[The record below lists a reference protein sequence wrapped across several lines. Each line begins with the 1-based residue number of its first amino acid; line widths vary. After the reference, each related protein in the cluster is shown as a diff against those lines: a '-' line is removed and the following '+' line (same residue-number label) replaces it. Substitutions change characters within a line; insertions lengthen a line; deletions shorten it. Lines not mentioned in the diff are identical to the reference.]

1 MSADLLYSDV
11 EESLRGSVRSL
22 LSARLTPESVMA
34 RYDGSDDHASLW
46 KSLATDL
53 GLAALLVPEDRGGA
67 GASTREAAVIMEEL
81 GRRVAP
87 VPYFSSAVLATI
99 ALVEADETDML
110 ADLASGERTATLA
123 VPLSS
128 TANSLVLT
136 VDAGSADQNGADQ
149 NSDIQFSD
157 SLTGRVTSVADTVTA
172 DVFVV
177 PAALAG
183 GGMALY
189 LVDRRAVTV
198 DPVVSLDMTR
208 PLGDLTFAAASGTR
222 IAEGKPAAKAV
233 ESALRHGAALL
244 ASEQL
249 GIAQWCLDTTLE
261 YVKVRHQFG
270 RPVGSYQALKHRLAD
285 LWLEV
290 GTANAA
296 ARYAADCLAQGSDD
310 TDVAVSVAQA
320 YCSDVAVK
328 AAEEAIQLHGGIG
341 MTWEHPAHLYLK
353 RAKADQIAMGTPDQ
367 HRAHL
372 AGLLDLPAS

>member
-22 LSARLTPESVMA
+22 LSARLTPESIMA
-34 RYDGSDDHASLW
+34 RYDGGEDHTPLW
-46 KSLATDL
+46 KSLAADL
-53 GLAALLVPEDRGGA
+53 GLAALLVPEEFGGA
-67 GASTREAAVIMEEL
+67 GASAREAAVVMEEL
-81 GRRVAP
+81 GRSVAP

-99 ALVEADETDML
+99 TLVEAGETDLL
-110 ADLASGERTATLA
+110 AELASGDKTAALA

-136 VDAGSADQNGADQ
+136 VDADNDNR
-149 NSDIQFSD
+149 NSDSPND
-157 SLTGRVTSVADTVTA
+157 SLNGSVTSVANAGTA

-177 PAALAG
+177 PVALAE

-189 LVDRRAVTV
+189 LVERGAVTV

-208 PLGDLTFAAASGTR
+208 PLGDLTFEAASGTR

-249 GIAQWCLDTTLE
+249 GVAQWCLDTTLE
-261 YVKVRHQFG
+261 YVKGRYQFG

-290 GTANAA
+290 GSANAA
-296 ARYAADCLAQGSDD
+296 ARYAADCLAQGGDD

-372 AGLLDLPAS
+372 AELLDLPAL

>member
-22 LSARLTPESVMA
+22 LSARLTPESIMA
-34 RYDGSDDHASLW
+34 RYDGGEDHTPLW
-46 KSLATDL
+46 KSLAADL
-53 GLAALLVPEDRGGA
+53 GLAALLVPEEFGGA
-67 GASTREAAVIMEEL
+67 GASAREAAVVMEEL
-81 GRRVAP
+81 GRSVAP

-99 ALVEADETDML
+99 TLVEAGETDLL
-110 ADLASGERTATLA
+110 AELASGDKTAALA

-136 VDAGSADQNGADQ
+136 VDADND
-149 NSDIQFSD
+149 NRNSD
-157 SLTGRVTSVADTVTA
+157 SLNGSLNGSVTSVADAGTA

-177 PAALAG
+177 PVALAE

-189 LVDRRAVTV
+189 LVERGAVTV

-208 PLGDLTFAAASGTR
+208 PLGDLTFEAASGTR

-249 GIAQWCLDTTLE
+249 GVAQWCLDTTLE
-261 YVKVRHQFG
+261 YVKGRYQFG

-290 GTANAA
+290 GSANAA
-296 ARYAADCLAQGSDD
+296 ARYAADCLAQGGDD

-372 AGLLDLPAS
+372 AELLDLPAS

>member
-1 MSADLLYSDV
+1 MSVDLLYSDV

-34 RYDGSDDHASLW
+34 RYDGGDDHASLW

-67 GASTREAAVIMEEL
+67 GASAREAAVIMEEL

-99 ALVEADETDML
+99 TLVEAGETDML
-110 ADLASGERTATLA
+110 ADLASGERTAALA

-136 VDAGSADQNGADQ
+136 VDASNDHQ
-149 NSDIQFSD
+149 NSG
-157 SLTGRVTSVADTVTA
+157 SLNGSVTSVADAGTA

-177 PAALAG
+177 PAALPE

-189 LVDRRAVTV
+189 LVDRGAVTV
-198 DPVVSLDMTR
+198 DSVVSFDMTR
-208 PLGDLTFAAASGTR
+208 PLGDLTFEDAPGIR
-222 IAEGKPAAKAV
+222 VAEGKPAAKAV

-261 YVKVRHQFG
+261 YVKGRYQFG
-270 RPVGSYQALKHRLAD
+270 RPIGSYQALKHRLAD

-341 MTWEHPAHLYLK
+341 MTWEHPVHLYLK

-372 AGLLDLPAS
+372 AELLDLPAS

>member
-11 EESLRGSVRSL
+11 EESLRGSVRGL
-22 LSARLTPESVMA
+22 LSARLTPESVMV
-34 RYDGSDDHASLW
+34 RYDGGDDHAPLW
-46 KSLATDL
+46 KSLAAEL
-53 GLAALLVPEDRGGA
+53 GLAALLVPEESGGA
-67 GASTREAAVIMEEL
+67 GASAREAAVVMEEL

-99 ALVEADETDML
+99 TLLEAGETDLL
-110 ADLASGERTATLA
+110 AMLASGDKTAALA

-136 VDAGSADQNGADQ
+136 VDSAQDDQE
-149 NSDIQFSD
+149 SDNQDSDNQHRD
-157 SLTGRVTSVADTVTA
+157 SLTGRVTSVADTGTA

-177 PAALAG
+177 PAALAE

-189 LVDRRAVTV
+189 RVDRGVVKV
-198 DPVVSLDMTR
+198 DSVVSLDMTR
-208 PLGDLTFAAASGTR
+208 PLGDLTFEAASGTR

-249 GIAQWCLDTTLE
+249 GVAQWCLETTLE
-261 YVKVRHQFG
+261 YVKGRHQFG

-285 LWLEV
+285 LWLQV

-296 ARYAADCLAQGSDD
+296 ARYAADCIAQGSED
-310 TDVAVSVAQA
+310 TDVAVSIAQA

-367 HRAHL
+367 HRARL
-372 AGLLDLPAS
+372 AELLDLPAS

>member
-22 LSARLTPESVMA
+22 LSARLTPESIMA
-34 RYDGSDDHASLW
+34 RYDGGEDHTPLW
-46 KSLATDL
+46 KSLAADL
-53 GLAALLVPEDRGGA
+53 GLAALLVPEEFGGA
-67 GASTREAAVIMEEL
+67 DASAREAAVVMEEL
-81 GRRVAP
+81 GRSVAP

-99 ALVEADETDML
+99 TLVEAGETDLL
-110 ADLASGERTATLA
+110 AELASGDKTAALA

-136 VDAGSADQNGADQ
+136 VDADNDNR
-149 NSDIQFSD
+149 NSDSPND
-157 SLTGRVTSVADTVTA
+157 SLNGSVTSVADAGTA

-177 PAALAG
+177 PVALAE

-189 LVDRRAVTV
+189 LVERGAVTV

-208 PLGDLTFAAASGTR
+208 PLGDLTFEAASGTR

-233 ESALRHGAALL
+233 ESALRYGAALL

-249 GIAQWCLDTTLE
+249 GVAQWCLDTTLE
-261 YVKVRHQFG
+261 YVKGRYQFG

-290 GTANAA
+290 GSANAA
-296 ARYAADCLAQGSDD
+296 ARYAADCLAQGGDD
-310 TDVAVSVAQA
+310 TDVAVSIAQA

-372 AGLLDLPAS
+372 AELLDLPAS